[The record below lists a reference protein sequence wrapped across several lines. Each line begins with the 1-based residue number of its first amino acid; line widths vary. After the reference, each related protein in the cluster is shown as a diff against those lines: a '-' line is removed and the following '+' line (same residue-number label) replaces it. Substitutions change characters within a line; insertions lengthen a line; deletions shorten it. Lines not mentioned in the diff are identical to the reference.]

1 METIGNWYAW
11 KRHFINL
18 IRTNPRGLFAL
29 TQEFW
34 FISPVCRLFKKSPLQ
49 QLICIL
55 YFNSK
60 FVIILSWGNH
70 VGISY
75 RLNLNMRCLNSFNK
89 CFSWPQLYTYLVN
102 IEVINPIIKH
112 IVEIIEKLNDL
123 MRCAIGADCGET
135 NNVAKEDWN
144 TFKYLGLWHLT

>member
-11 KRHFINL
+11 KRHFINH
-18 IRTNPRGLFAL
+18 IRTNPRRLFAL

-34 FISPVCRLFKKSPLQ
+34 FISPVCRLFKKSPLH
-49 QLICIL
+49 ISYIL
-55 YFNSK
+55 YSNSK

-75 RLNLNMRCLNSFNK
+75 RLNLNMRCLNSFSK
-89 CFSWPQLYTYLVN
+89 CFSWSQLYTYLVN